1 MSPAALSLDGNGQ
14 LGLKIVSA
22 AKRAVFK
29 PVEIVDESPEGIWVA
44 GLPQSA
50 TVITVGHEDVSDGQ
64 SVEVDFSELNL
75 LSQN

>member
-1 MSPAALSLDGNGQ
+1 
-14 LGLKIVSA
+14 LGLKIVS
-22 AKRAVFK
+22 KSSRAVFK
-29 PVEIVDESPEGIWVA
+29 PVEIVDESPEGVWVA

-64 SVEVDFSELNL
+64 AVEVDFTELTL